1 MFMDG
6 FNSKNCLRDVEPC
19 HMFSQGILSH
29 EKGHDITTREVLH
42 YKVEVL
48 SVLERIVKLHN
59 TVTSNFGQQVS
70 FGSNMFNLTQIMKK
84 LLTQVSSNR

>member
-6 FNSKNCLRDVEPC
+6 FNSKNCLRDVESR

-42 YKVEVL
+42 NKVEVL

-59 TVTSNFGQQVS
+59 TVTSNFSQQIS
-70 FGSNMFNLTQIMKK
+70 FGSNMFNLT
-84 LLTQVSSNR
+84 